1 MSGGKPGNR
10 DVRKL
15 QITGGSTYIL
25 SLPKQWV
32 SQMALEKGS
41 AVSLIQQDDGSILLL
56 PESSIQVDK
65 PTEAIILSESME
77 APDLVIRKVISAYL
91 VGYNVIIVRA
101 KKDRLVF
108 SLRNA
113 VKEFTRRK
121 LVGTEIIADSP
132 SEVVLKVL
140 LSYPELSMESALRR
154 MCIITASMH
163 RDAMTALRERSTDLA
178 REVIYM
184 DDEVDRFSFYIIR
197 QLKAAIEDP
206 HVLNEIGVVTRRNC
220 LGYRLITKAVERTA
234 DHAVKIAENVLT
246 LKKPVEPEVLQP
258 IEAMSTAAI
267 TLFNGTIQALH
278 SQDFH
283 VANQIVHDAKQA
295 ASLRNELMERLL
307 KRTDVEEVSSLSL
320 IIESVTRVAEYA
332 SDIAEIVLNLN
343 IVQNLP

>member
-1 MSGGKPGNR
+1 MSGIQTGNR
-10 DVRKL
+10 DVRRL

-25 SLPKQWV
+25 SLPKLWV
-32 SQMALEKGS
+32 TQMALAKGS
-41 AVSLIQQDDGSILLL
+41 AVSLTRQEDGSILIQ
-56 PESSIQVDK
+56 PESSIHAEK
-65 PTEAIILSESME
+65 PTEALILSDAMDD
-77 APDLVIRKVISAYL
+77 PDLVIRKVISAYL
-91 VGYNVIIVRA
+91 VGYNVITVRA

-113 VKEFTRRK
+113 VKEVTRKK
-121 LVGTEIIADSP
+121 LVGTEIIADSS

-140 LSYPELSMESALRR
+140 LSYSDLSVDSALRR
-154 MCIITASMH
+154 MCIITASML
-163 RDAMTALRERSTDLA
+163 RDAMTALRVRDTELA
-178 REVIYM
+178 QEVHYL

-206 HVLNEIGVVTRRNC
+206 RILTEIGVTTRRDC

-246 LKKPVEPEVLQP
+246 LKQPVEPAAFQP
-258 IEAMSTAAI
+258 IEAVSSTAIA
-267 TLFNGTIQALH
+267 LFNGAIQALH

-283 VANQIVHDAKQA
+283 GANKVVHDAKQA
-295 ASLRNELMERLL
+295 ATLRNELMERLL
-307 KRTDVEEVSSLSL
+307 KRTDVKEVSSLSL

-343 IVQNLP
+343 ITQNLP